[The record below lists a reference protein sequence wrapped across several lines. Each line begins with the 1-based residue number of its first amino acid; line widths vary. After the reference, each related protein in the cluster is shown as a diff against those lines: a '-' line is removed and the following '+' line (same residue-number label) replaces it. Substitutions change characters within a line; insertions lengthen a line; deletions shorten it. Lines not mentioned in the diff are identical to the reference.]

1 MTGAN
6 LFKCAVTGAA
16 LVALSACGSTPEPPD
31 PQAKSAGGIPLWVA
45 APNELVGDGAIATT
59 ECVLSTGAFNI
70 DKGAALANARLSMA
84 QEISTRVAGLAESH
98 ANRVQT
104 PEGVAVAQSFEQTSK
119 QIANETLQ
127 GAKLKQ
133 LDYVTLQGKSNV
145 CAMAVL
151 DPPATKQFFDQRI
164 LASAPNALSQQD
176 KDVLYQEFKARRAQ
190 ERLANEL

>member
-1 MTGAN
+1 MTGN
-6 LFKCAVTGAA
+6 DTFKGAMMGLAIAA
-16 LVALSACGSTPEPPD
+16 LTACGSTPEPPD
-31 PQAKSAGGIPLWVA
+31 PQSKSAGGIPLWVS
-45 APNELVGDGAIATT
+45 APNELVGEGAIATT

-151 DPPATKQFFDQRI
+151 DPPATKQFFDNRV
-164 LASAPNALSQQD
+164 LAAAPNALSQQD

-190 ERLANEL
+190 ERLADEL